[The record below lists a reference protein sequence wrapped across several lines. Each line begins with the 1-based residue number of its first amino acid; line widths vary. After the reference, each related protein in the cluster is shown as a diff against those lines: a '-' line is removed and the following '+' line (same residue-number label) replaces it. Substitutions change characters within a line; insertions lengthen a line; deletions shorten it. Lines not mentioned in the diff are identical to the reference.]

1 MHNNGLIK
9 FFALCFGL
17 VSLYQIS
24 FTFITSSVEDKAES
38 YSIGAVSESE
48 INYSEKR
55 LDAYTNYL
63 DSIADQTILDL
74 RLIKAQSQ
82 KSSTKDLI

>member
-38 YSIGAVSESE
+38 YSFNAVSESE

-55 LDAYTNYL
+55 QEAYTNYL

-74 RLIKAQSQ
+74 HPTKVQSQ
-82 KSSTKDLI
+82 RSSTKDLI